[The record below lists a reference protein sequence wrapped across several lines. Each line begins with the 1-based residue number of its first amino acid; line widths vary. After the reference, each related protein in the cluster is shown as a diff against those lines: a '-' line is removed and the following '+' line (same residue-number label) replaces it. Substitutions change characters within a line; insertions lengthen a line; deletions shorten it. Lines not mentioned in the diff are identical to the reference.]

1 MLGTLFYPALSV
13 LLFFT
18 FSLLALTQF
27 PHRRATGAAELP
39 AIRATLIRWV
49 ASVLL
54 LLSLVCAVAH
64 DGGGFGTLL
73 WVGLMAVCACA
84 VTLVLG
90 WWPALL
96 APLARRMHRAGG

>member
-1 MLGTLFYPALSV
+1 MVSFVFYPALSV

-27 PHRRATGAAELP
+27 PHRRATGTAELSAP
-39 AIRATLIRWV
+39 RATGIRRV
-49 ASVLL
+49 AAVLL
-54 LLSLVCAVAH
+54 VGSLVCAIVH

-90 WWPALL
+90 WRPAWL
-96 APLARRMHRAGG
+96 APLARRMQGAGI